1 MIRLFSKERGRRDSL
16 KEVLR
21 DLHHDWNFKPKCKR
35 RDNLKQVLRDLHYD
49 WTSKQRR
56 WKGYFEQ
63 NLWELHH
70 NSTFKKKVVTLKVT
84 QLIGYF
90 LCTNSMKGTWQA
102 RSLSAGQ

>member
-1 MIRLFSKERGRRDSL
+1 MIGLFSKERGRRDSL

-21 DLHHDWNFKPKCKR
+21 DLHHDWNFKPKCNR

-63 NLWELHH
+63 NLRELHH

>member
-1 MIRLFSKERGRRDSL
+1 MIGLFSKEGGRRDSL

-63 NLWELHH
+63 NLRELHH

-90 LCTNSMKGTWQA
+90 LCTNTN
-102 RSLSAGQ
+102 